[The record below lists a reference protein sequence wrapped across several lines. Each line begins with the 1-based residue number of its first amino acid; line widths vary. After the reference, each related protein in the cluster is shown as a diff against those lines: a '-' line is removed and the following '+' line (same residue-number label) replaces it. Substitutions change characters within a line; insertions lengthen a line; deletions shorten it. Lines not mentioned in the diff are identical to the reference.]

1 VQLPVLL
8 KYQLIVSQIKFI
20 ICYCNINCFSNKEIL
35 LYSEDINCI
44 TDQIYCLLLQHIICF
59 STKVL
64 LYSEDII

>member
-20 ICYCNINCFSNKEIL
+20 ICYCNINCFSNKEIV

-44 TDQIYCLLLQHIICF
+44 IYSISKKKLHKMNHIHRQ
-59 STKVL
+59 S
-64 LYSEDII
+64 IIFRKY